1 MSNITLGIDLGTTN
15 SVASYWDGKKYVNIK
30 NGNSNIFPS
39 IIEFTNKGKIICNS
53 NYNNL
58 NCIKNIKRFIGQE
71 NNVSNL
77 FLNDL
82 NYDYNYLN
90 NKIILNNK
98 YEKKNYTLEE
108 LNSLILKFIKK
119 KAEKQIQ
126 QEIKDVVIT
135 IPAHFNQNQRDS
147 VLISSKLSNL
157 NCIRLLNEPTSAALA
172 YGLNNHNDINILIFD
187 LGGGTF
193 DLSILNID
201 DGLYEVIATN
211 GDNNLGGEDFTN
223 LLLDDVLKEI
233 NFEIGSEDKKKLKE
247 LCEKFKKN
255 DINEINLQNFKYSKK
270 RNEITYLFNHL
281 LDKIEKLIDEII
293 NFSNI
298 NYNDIDFIVMV
309 GGSSRLN
316 EIISLINIKFHNNKI
331 VNNIDPDLV
340 VSFGAA
346 LQGYILKNSE
356 DVFSKSIALVDVL
369 PLSIG
374 VETEN
379 GLMTKI
385 IKKGNKVPTRNKSVF
400 TNDKDNINELEISIY
415 QGERS
420 LVKDNILID
429 KLILSNI
436 SKKEKGK
443 NVIVIEMSVNNNCM
457 LEVSAKEKN
466 SDNIVKIKIDNYNKN
481 LDEKELE
488 KIIKEADKFDE
499 ADSLKYKFHKLLNK
513 LNLQIENLKY
523 NSNCNRY
530 INLDNVEKTKISDHL
545 DILENKLDDIKNKY
559 NFNLDNK
566 DLLDLVNCLKKL
578 LKVNE
583 SKFCMLVKSY
593 DNNSNDLVY
602 KKSELDEISIN
613 LNKNNNLIQDYINN
627 KITKIEKLGIISKFT
642 KTNLINYF
650 NNLLYKIN
658 SINLDEEE
666 YNKYKS
672 DIDMITDKYILNDIE
687 LINNYGNI
695 NSIKDFFCKN
705 NIDYDLSRFYN
716 LNSLEIFNLL
726 YDISLQYKLEI

>member
-15 SVASYWDGKKYVNIK
+15 SVASYWDGKRYVNIK
-30 NGNSNIFPS
+30 NGTSNIFPS
-39 IIEFTNKGKIICNS
+39 IIEFTEKGKIICNH

-71 NNVSNL
+71 NSVSNL

-82 NYDYNYLN
+82 NYNYNYSN
-90 NKIILNNK
+90 NKILVYNK

-108 LNSLILKFIKK
+108 LNSLILKFIIKK
-119 KAEKQIQ
+119 SEKQIGQ
-126 QEIKDVVIT
+126 IIKDVVIT
-135 IPAHFNQNQRDS
+135 IPAQFNQNQRDS
-147 VLISSKLSNL
+147 VLISCKLSNL

-172 YGLNNHNDINILIFD
+172 YGLNNHDDVNILIFD

-201 DGLYEVIATN
+201 DGLFEVIATN

-223 LLLDDVLKEI
+223 LLLDDVLNEI
-233 NFEIGSEDKKKLKE
+233 NFEIDICDKKNLKK

-255 DINEINLQNFKYSKK
+255 EINEIIFKNFKYSKK
-270 RNEITYLFNHL
+270 RNEITYLFNNL
-281 LDKIEKLIDEII
+281 LNKIEKLIDEII
-293 NFSNI
+293 SHSNL
-298 NYNDIDFIVMV
+298 NYSNIDFIVMV

-316 EIISLINIKFHNNKI
+316 EIISLVNIKFSNEKI
-331 VNNIDPDLV
+331 INNIDPDLV
-340 VSFGAA
+340 VSYGGAI
-346 LQGYILKNSE
+346 QGFILKNSE
-356 DVFSKSIALVDVL
+356 DIFSKSIALVDVL

-385 IKKGNKVPTRNKSVF
+385 IKKGSKIPARNKSVF
-400 TNDKDNINELEISIY
+400 TNEEDNINELEISIY

-429 KLILSNI
+429 KLKLSNI

-443 NVIVIEMSVNNNCM
+443 NVIIIEMSVNNNCM
-457 LEVSAKEKN
+457 LEVSANEKN
-466 SDNIVKIKIDNYNKN
+466 SDNLVKIKIDNFNENLNK
-481 LDEKELE
+481 EELE
-488 KIIKEADKFDE
+488 KIIKESEKFDE

-523 NSNCNRY
+523 NYKFNKY
-530 INLDNVEKTKISDHL
+530 INLDKDEKIKISGHL
-545 DILENKLDDIKNKY
+545 EILDNKLDDIKKKY
-559 NFNLDNK
+559 NLNLENK
-566 DLLDLVNCLKKL
+566 DLLDLVNSLKKL

-583 SKFCMLVKSY
+583 SKFCMLIKSY
-593 DNNSNDLVY
+593 DNSSCNLVY
-602 KKSELDEISIN
+602 ESESLDEISFR
-613 LNKNNNLIQDYINN
+613 LNKYNNLTQNYINN
-627 KITKIEKLGIISKFT
+627 KISKIDKLGIISKYT
-642 KTNLINYF
+642 KNNLLSYF
-650 NNLLYKIN
+650 NNLLYKLN
-658 SINLDEEE
+658 AINLDDEE

-672 DIDMITDKYILNDIE
+672 DIDIITDKYILKDIE
-687 LINNYGNI
+687 LINSYGNI
-695 NSIKDFFCKN
+695 NSIKDFFYKN
-705 NIDYDLSRFYN
+705 NINYDLSKFYN

-726 YDISLQYKLEI
+726 YDISIQYKLEI